1 MVGERYMI
9 LCLERLAVLIVI
21 FLLRQIIQSKS
32 DDDREAAIERER
44 LAVADAERIRKA
56 VAALEKKI
64 KQVEGDLEVRKL

>member
-1 MVGERYMI
+1 MI